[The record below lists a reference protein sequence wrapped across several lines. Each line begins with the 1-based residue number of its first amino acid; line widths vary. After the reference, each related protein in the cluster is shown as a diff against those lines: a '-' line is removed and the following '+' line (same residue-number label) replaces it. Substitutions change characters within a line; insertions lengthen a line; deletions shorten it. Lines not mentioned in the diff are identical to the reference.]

1 MAVAEKAKYIVIDG
15 ESDQSRGLNW
25 SEIWR
30 HRELLYFFSWRDWI
44 LRYKQT
50 SLGSLWAVLQ
60 PVLSVGVFSV
70 FFGKI
75 GKIPSDGIAYP
86 LFSFSGLI
94 VWIFFSNTVARC
106 SSSIVGN
113 SHLIGK
119 VYFPRILLP
128 LAAVCPAFFDFAIS
142 VLVLVAALFVYQVAP
157 PSFVALLF
165 LPFLILSVAAFSL
178 GIGLAL
184 GALNVKYR
192 DVNNGIS
199 FLLQLWMFATPVV
212 YPVSMISPERR
223 WILGLNPM
231 TGYVESVRSLL
242 FGTPFEGVLLA
253 MSLIATCGVVVA
265 GMLYFVKVEKNFAD
279 VI

>member
-15 ESDQSRGLNW
+15 DTDRSRGLNW

-50 SLGSLWAVLQ
+50 GLGSLWAVLQ

-75 GKIPSDGIAYP
+75 GKIPSNGIAYP

-94 VWIFFSNTVARC
+94 IWIFFSNTVARC

-113 SHLIGK
+113 SHLISK

-142 VLVLVAALFVYQVAP
+142 ALVLVAALFFYQVAP
-157 PSFVALLF
+157 PSFLALLF
-165 LPFLILSVAAFSL
+165 LPVLLLGVAAFSL

-184 GALNVKYR
+184 GALNVRYR

-212 YPVSMISPERR
+212 YPVSLIAPEHR
-223 WILGLNPM
+223 WLLGLNPM
-231 TGYVESVRSLL
+231 TGYVEGVRSLL
-242 FGTPFEGVLLA
+242 FGTPMEGVLLM
-253 MSLIATCGVVVA
+253 MSVLMTGGALLA
-265 GMLYFVKVEKNFAD
+265 GTLYFARVEKNFAD

>member
-1 MAVAEKAKYIVIDG
+1 MAVAEKAKFIVIDG
-15 ESDQSRGLNW
+15 QTDRNRGLNW

-50 SLGSLWAVLQ
+50 ALGSLWAVVQ

-75 GKIPSDGIAYP
+75 GKIPSNGIAYP

-142 VLVLVAALFVYQVAP
+142 ASVLVVALFFFQVAP
-157 PSFVALLF
+157 PSLGAVLF
-165 LPFLILSVAAFSL
+165 LPLMILCVAAFSL
-178 GIGLAL
+178 GVGLAL

-212 YPVSMISPERR
+212 YPVSMIAPHHR
-223 WILGLNPM
+223 WLLGLNPM
-231 TGYVESVRSLL
+231 TGYVEGVRSLI
-242 FGTPFEGVLLA
+242 FGTPMEWVLLA
-253 MSLIATCGVVVA
+253 MSLLTTCGVLVA
-265 GMLYFVKVEKNFAD
+265 GTLYFVKVEKTFAD